1 LISRENNLS
10 IFYRWVESALLAVAF
25 LTRIPI
31 RLSENNEKQKL
42 ADVMWAFPLVG
53 VFVGGVASFA
63 MWIGYEIGLSPLVCG
78 LTAVATQALITGA
91 LHEDGLADVA
101 DGFGGGHKIVDKLKI
116 MRDSQIGT
124 YGVLAL
130 IFSIT
135 FRAGLIAGMTSQTI
149 AVIALLSAGAV
160 SRALIALA
168 MNQLELVRTDGLAS
182 QAGQPTNESTLVT
195 LALGGAIAF
204 LLLGAAGWFVLAF
217 AFGATVLMGLYAKR
231 QIGGQTGDVLG
242 TVQQVT
248 ETAVL
253 LGVILVM

>member
-1 LISRENNLS
+1 MKLKSQILTSSNSFKENVKKHLKDIENIKKVAKLNSLGGPESSRERHIKRGKMLPRDRVS
-10 IFYRWVESALLAVAF
+10 GLLDVGSYF
-25 LTRIPI
+25 LEI
-31 RLSENNEKQKL
+31 
-42 ADVMWAFPLVG
+42 G
-53 VFVGGVASFA
+53 SFA
-63 MWIGYEIGLSPLVCG
+63 AQDLYD
-78 LTAVATQALITGA
+78 GA
-91 LHEDGLADVA
+91 APG
-101 DGFGGGHKIVDKLKI
+101 
-116 MRDSQIGT
+116 
-124 YGVLAL
+124 
-130 IFSIT
+130 
-135 FRAGLIAGMTSQTI
+135 AGLIAGMTSQTI